1 MTFNLLYNCHGFID
15 FNFEMQK
22 IITAQNQKVDFKIN
36 NQLKSFQIKREDV
49 LGTGISGNKL
59 RKLKYNVLKAIE
71 KGEKTILTFGGAYS
85 NQILA
90 ASFIKKQ
97 YGINVIGVIRGEE
110 LEDKINDNP
119 TLKLA
124 QQNGMIFHF
133 ISRASY
139 KEKSSAKFIQELK
152 DKFGSFY
159 LLPEG
164 GTNELAIKG
173 CEEILTIKDVNFDY
187 ICCAVGTGGTIAGL
201 INSSHKNQ
209 KILGFSSLK
218 GDFLKDDVAKLVT
231 QNNWEIL
238 TDYHFGGY
246 AKVTKELID
255 FINNFKSETSIKLD
269 PIYNGKMMF
278 GIYDLMKNGYFSKNT
293 SILAIHTGGLQ
304 AIEGMNSLLKKKGL
318 PLINI

>member
-1 MTFNLLYNCHGFID
+1 
-15 FNFEMQK
+15 MQK
-22 IITAQNQKVDFKIN
+22 IITAQNQKVDFEIN
-36 NQLKSFQIKREDV
+36 NQLKSFHIKREDI
-49 LGTGISGNKL
+49 LGAGISGNKL

-71 KGEKTILTFGGAYS
+71 KGENTILTFGGAYS

-139 KEKSSAKFIQELK
+139 NEKSSAKFIQELK

-187 ICCAVGTGGTIAGL
+187 ICSAVGTGGTIAGL

-231 QNNWEIL
+231 KNNWEIL

-304 AIEGMNSLLKKKGL
+304 AIEGMNSFLKKKGL

>member
-1 MTFNLLYNCHGFID
+1 
-15 FNFEMQK
+15 MQK

-36 NQLKSFQIKREDV
+36 NQLKSFHIKREDI

-139 KEKSSAKFIQELK
+139 KEKSSSKFIQELK

-187 ICCAVGTGGTIAGL
+187 ICTAVGTGGTIAGL

-218 GDFLKDDVAKLVT
+218 GDFLKDDIAKLVT
-231 QNNWEIL
+231 KNNWEIL

-255 FINNFKSETSIKLD
+255 FINNFKSETKIKLD

>member
-1 MTFNLLYNCHGFID
+1 
-15 FNFEMQK
+15 MQK

-36 NQLKSFQIKREDV
+36 NQLKSFHIKREDI
-49 LGTGISGNKL
+49 LGAGISGNKL

-110 LEDKINDNP
+110 LQDKINDNP

-139 KEKSSAKFIQELK
+139 KEKSSTKFIQELK

-187 ICCAVGTGGTIAGL
+187 ICSAVGTGGTIAGL

-231 QNNWEIL
+231 KNNWEIL

-255 FINNFKSETSIKLD
+255 FINNFKSETKIKLD

-304 AIEGMNSLLKKKGL
+304 AIEGMNSFLKKKGL

>member
-1 MTFNLLYNCHGFID
+1 
-15 FNFEMQK
+15 MQK

-36 NQLKSFQIKREDV
+36 NQLKSFYIKREDI

-139 KEKSSAKFIQELK
+139 KEKYSAKFIQKLK

-187 ICCAVGTGGTIAGL
+187 ICSAVGTGGTIAGL

-231 QNNWEIL
+231 KNNWEIL

-255 FINNFKSETSIKLD
+255 FINNFKSETKIKLD

-278 GIYDLMKNGYFSKNT
+278 GIYDLMKNGYFSKTT

-304 AIEGMNSLLKKKGL
+304 AIEGMNSFLKKKGL

>member
-1 MTFNLLYNCHGFID
+1 
-15 FNFEMQK
+15 MQK

-36 NQLKSFQIKREDV
+36 NQLKSFHIKREDI

-139 KEKSSAKFIQELK
+139 KEKYSAKFIQKLK

-187 ICCAVGTGGTIAGL
+187 ICSAVGTGGTIAGL

-231 QNNWEIL
+231 KNNWEIL

-255 FINNFKSETSIKLD
+255 FINNFKSETKIKLD

-304 AIEGMNSLLKKKGL
+304 AIEGMNSFLKKKGL

>member
-1 MTFNLLYNCHGFID
+1 
-15 FNFEMQK
+15 MQK

-36 NQLKSFQIKREDV
+36 NQLKSFHIKREDI

-110 LEDKINDNP
+110 LEYKINDNP

-139 KEKSSAKFIQELK
+139 KEKSSSKFIQELK

-187 ICCAVGTGGTIAGL
+187 ICTAVGTGGTIAGL

-218 GDFLKDDVAKLVT
+218 GDFLKDDIAKLVT
-231 QNNWEIL
+231 KNNWEIL

-255 FINNFKSETSIKLD
+255 FINNFKSETKIKLD

>member
-1 MTFNLLYNCHGFID
+1 
-15 FNFEMQK
+15 MQK

-36 NQLKSFQIKREDV
+36 NQLKSFYIKREDI

-139 KEKSSAKFIQELK
+139 KEKYSAKFIQKLK

-187 ICCAVGTGGTIAGL
+187 ICSAVGTGGTIAGL

-231 QNNWEIL
+231 KNNWEIL

-255 FINNFKSETSIKLD
+255 FINNFKSETKIKLD

-304 AIEGMNSLLKKKGL
+304 AIEGMNSFLKKKGL